1 MIERCMIIFIEK
13 ALIIFDISAFRIQ
26 NNAAELLCIRLKL
39 TAMLYNTLIIPV
51 LVYVIESRK
60 SSYTQI

>member
-1 MIERCMIIFIEK
+1 MVERCVIIFIEN
-13 ALIIFDISAFRIQ
+13 ALIKFDISDFRIQ

-60 SSYTQI
+60 SSYAQM